1 MAENV
6 DLTTLRVIVLDD
18 DDFILQQT
26 RIILEQLGITDI
38 TGCADGEQALHKL
51 DAGESYDLAIIDLNM
66 PVMDGVEVLRNLA
79 KREFAGAIILLSGED
94 VRILKTAQ
102 NLANAHRLNVLGSL
116 HKPISL
122 EALQTKLSQYQPKQV
137 SQLHKGKL
145 TESSDERSIAGQ
157 EQEIVPDFQP
167 QVRVSD
173 KSVTS
178 VEVLAR
184 WLHPEHGLIPPAV
197 FIPLAEE
204 HGVIDLLTEQILQQS
219 LALYHEWMGNG
230 HQFTIGV
237 NISADSLEMVDLPE
251 KFSAMAAEYGV
262 PCEAIV
268 LEITEGKLIQSQA
281 KALDVITRLRLK
293 GFGLS
298 IDDFGTHYSNMAQL
312 NNIPFTELKVD
323 REFVHNADDDSATS
337 AILESSVQLAK
348 KLNMV
353 TVAEGVE
360 NQDDW
365 DRVAS
370 TGCDRVQG
378 YFIAK
383 PAPADEFSAWLKEHA
398 GEG

>member
-6 DLTTLRVIVLDD
+6 DLTALHVIVLDD

-26 RIILEQLGITDI
+26 RIILEQLGITNV

-51 DAGESYDLAIIDLNM
+51 DAGEHYDLAIIDLNM

-122 EALQTKLSQYQPKQV
+122 EALQTKLSQYQPKRA
-137 SQLHKGKL
+137 SQLGKGIL
-145 TESSDERSIAGQ
+145 TESYDELSIAFK
-157 EQEIVPDFQP
+157 EQEIVPYFQP
-167 QVRVSD
+167 QVRISD

-237 NISADSLEMVDLPE
+237 NISADSLEVVDLPE

-323 REFVHNADDDSATS
+323 REFVHNADNDSATS

>member
-1 MAENV
+1 MPENV

-18 DDFILQQT
+18 DEFILQQT
-26 RIILEQLGITDI
+26 RIILEQLGITNI
-38 TGCADGEQALHKL
+38 AGYPDGAQAFQQLE
-51 DAGESYDLAIIDLNM
+51 AGERYDLAIIDLNM
-66 PVMDGVEVLRNLA
+66 PVMDGIEVLRNLA
-79 KREFAGAIILLSGED
+79 KNEFAGAIILLSGED
-94 VRILKTAQ
+94 MRILKTAQ
-102 NLANAHRLNVLGSL
+102 NLANAHHLNVLGAL

-122 EALQTKLSQYQPKQV
+122 EALQAKLKLYQPEQV
-137 SQLHKGKL
+137 SPLSNCGL
-145 TESSDERSIAGQ
+145 TESYDELSIAFK
-157 EQEIVPDFQP
+157 EQEIVPYFQP
-167 QVRVSD
+167 QVNVSD
-173 KSVTS
+173 KAVTS

-184 WLHPEHGLIPPAV
+184 WVHPEHGLIPPTV

-204 HGVIDLLTEQILQQS
+204 HGVIDLLTEQILKQS
-219 LALYHEWMGNG
+219 LSLYHEWMNAGYE
-230 HQFTIGV
+230 FTIGI
-237 NISADSLEMVDLPE
+237 NLSADSLEIVDLPE
-251 KFSAMAAEYGV
+251 KFSAMAEEYGV
-262 PCEAIV
+262 PCSAII

-323 REFVHNADDDSATS
+323 REFVHNAADDSATC
-337 AILESSVQLAK
+337 AILESSVDLAK

-360 NQDDW
+360 NQADW

-383 PAPADEFSAWLKEHA
+383 PAPADEFSAWLKEYS
-398 GEG
+398 GGG